1 MEAFIAQLNAL
12 IWSPFLVGLCLCAG
26 LFFSIRSR
34 FVQLRLVPE
43 MWRLLFQKREGE
55 IGLSSF
61 QALTLTLAGRVGTG
75 NIAGVATAVCYGGPG
90 ALFWMWTVAF
100 LGASS
105 AFVESTLGQI
115 YKEKIEDQYRG
126 GPAFY
131 IEKGLR
137 CKPYAWAFA
146 IVTIL
151 ASTIFCPGVQSNSIA
166 AAWTEAF
173 ALDETISAA
182 IVTSILC
189 FVIFGGL
196 KRISQFTS
204 IVVPFMAQAYIVVA
218 LIIVGINWQ
227 QIPAIFS
234 LIISSAFGMDSI
246 LGGLLGSAI
255 SWGVKRG
262 IYSNEAG
269 QGTGPHASS
278 AAAVSHPAKQGLVQA
293 FSVYID
299 TLFVCSATGFMILMT
314 GCYNVIGPDGTMLF
328 EGLKGVEAG
337 PVYTQAAI
345 DKLMPGL
352 GGPFI
357 AITIFFFA
365 FTTILGY
372 YYMAETN
379 AAYINRTL
387 RRPIIMTIIKAIFLA
402 TVAFGAIKASNLIW
416 TMADVGV
423 GTMAWL
429 NLIAI
434 LLLQGPAFKALKDYE
449 AQRAQ
454 GLNPVFHPE
463 ALGIENATYWV
474 GERAEENLVVEDEKG
489 VDNLAGLESSTTK

>member
-1 MEAFIAQLNAL
+1 MESFVNTLNSI
-12 IWSPFLVGLCLCAG
+12 IWSPVLVGLCLCAG

-34 FVQLRLVPE
+34 FVQIRMIPE
-43 MWRLLFQKREGE
+43 MWRLIFQKKEDD

-61 QALTLTLAGRVGTG
+61 QALTMTLASRVGTG
-75 NIAGVATAVCYGGPG
+75 NIAGVATAICFGGPG
-90 ALFWMWTVAF
+90 ALFWMWMVAF

-115 YKEKIEDQYRG
+115 YKEKIDGQYRG

-131 IEKGLR
+131 IEKGLN

-151 ASTIFCPGVQSNSIA
+151 ASVFFCPGVQSNTIA
-166 AAWTEAF
+166 AAWSQAF
-173 ALDETISAA
+173 DVEPPITAA
-182 IVTSILC
+182 IITTLLC
-189 FVIFGGL
+189 FIIFGGL
-196 KRISQFTS
+196 KRIAQFTS

-218 LIIVGINWQ
+218 VIIVGINYQ
-227 QIPAIFS
+227 QIPHVLGLIF
-234 LIISSAFGMDSI
+234 SSAFGMDSI
-246 LGGLLGSAI
+246 LGGMLGAAI

-269 QGTGPHASS
+269 QGTAPHASS
-278 AAAVSHPAKQGLVQA
+278 AAAVSHPVKQGLVQA

-299 TLFVCSATGFMILMT
+299 TLFVCTATGLMVLMT
-314 GCYNVIGPDGTMLF
+314 GCYNIVDPNGVVLH
-328 EGLKGVEAG
+328 EGLPGVEAG
-337 PVYTQAAI
+337 PVYTQLAI
-345 DKLMPGL
+345 DQLMPGW

-357 AITIFFFA
+357 AIAIFFFA

-379 AAYINRTL
+379 TAYLNRTIKK
-387 RRPIIMTIIKAIFLA
+387 PILMLVVKVVFLG
-402 TVAFGAIKASNLIW
+402 TVAFGTLRASSLIW

-423 GTMAWL
+423 GMMAYL

-434 LLLQGPAFKALKDYE
+434 LLLQGIAFRALKDYE
-449 AQRAQ
+449 DQKKEAE
-454 GLNPVFHPE
+454 NPIFQPSTIN
-463 ALGIENATYWV
+463 LRNLKYWDSNRGKNNITIEKNF
-474 GERAEENLVVEDEKG
+474 G
-489 VDNLAGLESSTTK
+489 VDNLNDLK

>member
-1 MEAFIAQLNAL
+1 MEQFIHTLNSY
-12 IWSPFLVGLCLCAG
+12 IWSPPLVGLCLLAG
-26 LFFSIRSR
+26 LFFSMRSR
-34 FVQLRLVPE
+34 FVQLRMLPE
-43 MWRLLFQKREGE
+43 MWRLLFQRREGE

-75 NIAGVATAVCYGGPG
+75 NIAGVATAICYGGPG
-90 ALFWMWTVAF
+90 ALFWMWAVAF

-115 YKEKIEDQYRG
+115 YKEKIEGQYRG

-131 IEKGLR
+131 IEKGLGSR
-137 CKPYAWAFA
+137 VYAWAFA

-151 ASTIFCPGVQSNSIA
+151 ASTVFCPGVQSNSIA

-173 ALDETISAA
+173 DLDATVSAA
-182 IVTSILC
+182 IVTSLLC

-196 KRISQFTS
+196 RRIAQFTS

-218 LIIVGINWQ
+218 LIIVGINYQ
-227 QIPAIFS
+227 QIPAVFT
-234 LIISSAFGMDSI
+234 LILESAFGTDQV

-269 QGTGPHASS
+269 QGTGPHGSS

-314 GCYNVIGPDGTMLF
+314 GAYNIIAPDGTIIH

-345 DKLMPGL
+345 DQLMPGW

-357 AITIFFFA
+357 AVTIFFFA

-379 AAYINRTL
+379 AAYLNRYL
-387 RRPIIMTIIKAIFLA
+387 RRPFIMTILKVIFLG
-402 TVAFGAIKASNLIW
+402 TVAFGSLKASTLIW

-434 LLLQGPAFKALKDYE
+434 LLLQGPAFRALKDYE
-449 AQRAQ
+449 AQRRL
-454 GLNPVFHPE
+454 GINPVFHPE
-463 ALGIENATYWV
+463 HLGIRNADYWV
-474 GERAEENLVVEDEKG
+474 GARAEENLVVESEAG
-489 VDNLAGLESSTTK
+489 VDNLEGLKTKSNH